1 MNNETSTK
9 AVQRSSQSPI
19 LKCLVLLVFVV
30 SAANIII
37 GHRSNLIDYMDQ
49 QYQQQSIPLYKDAP
63 TVERTAEDTNDVHS
77 ITLQQQQQNDING
90 DTIIHDGAFITDIL
104 TDKQPFPT
112 PQNNPH
118 HHHHRLK
125 FLPGTLHLTSAQSL
139 QHCHVNTTTY
149 AKHVPDVD
157 TLLVSVSHKHKLIYR
172 NVPKSS
178 SSSARHA
185 MQDFLEGVD
194 TRMKSRDM
202 NENVHGKN
210 YTLVSFIRDPLQRF
224 YSSYDE
230 AFFRMGPWM
239 GNGKIVEDKPKVKKW
254 YYDNKYRVEKYPYLY
269 VGFDTIEEF
278 RTYYCPAEILNHGH
292 FLQCNE
298 VPSID
303 NGNLAHRFEQF
314 VRDYSGRDP
323 FDVHLNLQTT
333 SLVFGITGDP
343 LPISVMYNATEAER
357 GWQELASQRGVEIPD
372 GEMTHGRKITR
383 RINIDLVSDETKRKI
398 CRLLSLDYCC
408 LNIELPEVCRGMNG
422 GVDSVYC
429 AMKTREVEDGSE
441 DNENEEIR
449 YIEKLVIEPWDE
461 L

>member
-77 ITLQQQQQNDING
+77 ITLQQQQNDING

-149 AKHVPDVD
+149 AKHFPDVD

-194 TRMKSRDM
+194 KRMKSRDM

-230 AFFRMGPWM
+230 GKLLGHTVAAQSLMFNHVIGVSNAIHSSQPLLSSLLP
-239 GNGKIVEDKPKVKKW
+239 NGTV
-254 YYDNKYRVEKYPYLY
+254 
-269 VGFDTIEEF
+269 
-278 RTYYCPAEILNHGH
+278 
-292 FLQCNE
+292 
-298 VPSID
+298 
-303 NGNLAHRFEQF
+303 
-314 VRDYSGRDP
+314 
-323 FDVHLNLQTT
+323 
-333 SLVFGITGDP
+333 
-343 LPISVMYNATEAER
+343 
-357 GWQELASQRGVEIPD
+357 D
-372 GEMTHGRKITR
+372 GEWKA
-383 RINIDLVSDETKRKI
+383 
-398 CRLLSLDYCC
+398 
-408 LNIELPEVCRGMNG
+408 CRGQTQ
-422 GVDSVYC
+422 SE
-429 AMKTREVEDGSE
+429 EVVL
-441 DNENEEIR
+441 R
-449 YIEKLVIEPWDE
+449 Q
-461 L
+461 